1 MWDGAAAM
9 GPRKPI
15 LNFFIFSNFIL
26 TKGIEFLQ
34 QTQIFL
40 FLYLCKPMSLTS
52 ILQTINYVR
61 SNNLKFKSL
70 LHQLLQRCRDEII

>member
-9 GPRKPI
+9 GPRKPV
-15 LNFFIFSNFIL
+15 LNFFFSNFIL

-40 FLYLCKPMSLTS
+40 FLYLCKPMS
-52 ILQTINYVR
+52 
-61 SNNLKFKSL
+61 
-70 LHQLLQRCRDEII
+70 

>member
-9 GPRKPI
+9 GPRKPV

-40 FLYLCKPMSLTS
+40 FLYLCKPMS
-52 ILQTINYVR
+52 
-61 SNNLKFKSL
+61 
-70 LHQLLQRCRDEII
+70 